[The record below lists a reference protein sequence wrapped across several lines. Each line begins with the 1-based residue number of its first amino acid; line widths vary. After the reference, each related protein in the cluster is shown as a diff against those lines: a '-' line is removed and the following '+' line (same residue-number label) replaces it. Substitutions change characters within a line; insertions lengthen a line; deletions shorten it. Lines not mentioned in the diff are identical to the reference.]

1 MQVNKL
7 EIDLQKL
14 TLRYLTKEGYLI
26 HKREYPSEEQLLKAA
41 NHANKN
47 LLRALE
53 LKEN

>member
-1 MQVNKL
+1 MQVDKL

-26 HKREYPSEEQLLKAA
+26 QQREYPSKEQLLQAT
-41 NHANKN
+41 NQANKN